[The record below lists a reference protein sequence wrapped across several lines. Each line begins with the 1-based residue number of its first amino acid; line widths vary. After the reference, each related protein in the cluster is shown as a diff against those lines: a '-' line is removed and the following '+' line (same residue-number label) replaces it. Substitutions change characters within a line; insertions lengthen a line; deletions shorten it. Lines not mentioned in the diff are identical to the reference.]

1 VNRPGGTPT
10 AARTQGIEHMKASS
24 LVCKGCSA
32 RYPLEA
38 LFACARCFGPL
49 EVAYDGIDDP
59 VSRDAVAAGPQTL
72 WRYRDF
78 LPVDAPREGLPVGM
92 SPLVPAP
99 RLAEALGL
107 GCRLYVKTETSNPT
121 HSFKDR
127 VVAIA
132 AAKARE
138 LGFEAL
144 ACAST
149 GNLAGATAAAGAA
162 LGLPTYIFVPADLE
176 REKIVAA
183 AAYGSTVFAVE
194 GSYDDVNRL
203 CSELA
208 YERPW
213 AFVNVNMRAYYSEG
227 SKTIA
232 LETAEQLGWRAP
244 DRVVVPIASGSLYCK
259 TLQGFREGRAA
270 GLIDPGADPIMHG
283 AQGAGCAPVAT
294 AFAEGADD
302 VRPVRATGIAKSL
315 AIGNPAD
322 GVFALEVAR
331 GTGGSIESA
340 ADDEIVDGIR
350 LLASTTG
357 VFTET
362 AGGVT
367 ISVLRRVAE
376 RGDIGDHETVVA
388 YITGDGLKTIDA
400 VSASLPTVAVPAD
413 VEAVDEVLA
422 AAV

>member
-1 VNRPGGTPT
+1 
-10 AARTQGIEHMKASS
+10 MKARS
-24 LVCKGCSA
+24 LVCKGCGA
-32 RYPLEA
+32 GYPLDA
-38 LFACARCFGPL
+38 SFACMRCFGPL
-49 EVAYDGIDDP
+49 EVAYDETADRPTRERIL
-59 VSRDAVAAGPQTL
+59 AGPATL
-72 WRYRDF
+72 WRYADF
-78 LPVDAPREGLPVGM
+78 LPVAPPARGLPVGM
-92 SPLVPAP
+92 TPLVAAD
-99 RLAEALGL
+99 RLAEELGL
-107 GCRLYVKTETSNPT
+107 GCRLFVKTETSNPT

-132 AAKARE
+132 SAKAVE

-176 REKIVAA
+176 REKILAA
-183 AAYGSTVFAVE
+183 AAYGARVFAVD

-232 LETAEQLGWRAP
+232 LETAEQLGWQAP
-244 DRVVVPIASGSLYCK
+244 DRVVAPIASGSLFTK
-259 TLQGFREGRAA
+259 ILQGFEQGRQAGLVEPGRA
-270 GLIDPGADPIMHG
+270 PVMHG

-294 AFAEGADD
+294 AFASGADD
-302 VRPVRATGIAKSL
+302 VLPVRPTGIAKSL

-322 GVFALEVAR
+322 GVYAVQVAR
-331 GTGGSIESA
+331 RTGGSVEAVS
-340 ADDEIVDGIR
+340 DDEIVDGIR

-357 VFTET
+357 IFTET

-367 ISVLRRVAE
+367 VAVLRNLAE
-376 RGDIGDHETVVA
+376 RGEIADGETVVL

-400 VSASLPTVAVPAD
+400 IASSVSTIPVPAD
-413 VEAVDEVLA
+413 VDAVDEALSAIV
-422 AAV
+422 V

>member
-1 VNRPGGTPT
+1 
-10 AARTQGIEHMKASS
+10 MKASA
-24 LVCKGCSA
+24 LVCKGCGAS
-32 RYPLEA
+32 YPLDA
-38 LFACARCFGPL
+38 SFACMRCFGPL
-49 EVAYDGIDDP
+49 EVAYDDVQEP
-59 VSRDAVAAGPQTL
+59 VTRERVEAGPRTL
-72 WRYRDF
+72 WRYADF
-78 LPVDAPREGLPVGM
+78 LPVEPPGGGLPVGL
-92 SPLVPAP
+92 SPLIAAD
-99 RLAEALGL
+99 RLAEELGL
-107 GCRLYVKTETSNPT
+107 ACRLFVKTETSNPT

-127 VVAIA
+127 VVAVA
-132 AAKARE
+132 AAKALE

-162 LGLPTYIFVPADLE
+162 LGLPAYIFVPADLE

-183 AAYGSTVFAVE
+183 AAYGARVFAVD

-244 DRVVVPIASGSLYCK
+244 DRVVAPIASGSLYTK
-259 TLQGFREGRAA
+259 ILQGFEQGRAA
-270 GLIDPGADPIMHG
+270 GLVEPGRAPVMHG

-294 AFAEGADD
+294 AFASGSDD
-302 VRPVRATGIAKSL
+302 VLPVRPTGIAKSL

-322 GVFALEVAR
+322 GVYALEVAR
-331 GTGGSIESA
+331 RTGGSIEA
-340 ADDEIVDGIR
+340 VPDDEIIEGIG
-350 LLASTTG
+350 LLAATTG
-357 VFTET
+357 IFTET

-367 ISVLRRVAE
+367 IAVLRGLAE
-376 RGDIGDHETVVA
+376 RGEIGEDETVVA
-388 YITGDGLKTIDA
+388 YVTGDGLKTIDA
-400 VSASLPTVAVPAD
+400 VAQSVSTIPVPAD
-413 VEAVDEVLA
+413 VDAVDEALT
-422 AAV
+422 AVSV

>member
-1 VNRPGGTPT
+1 
-10 AARTQGIEHMKASS
+10 
-24 LVCKGCSA
+24 
-32 RYPLEA
+32 
-38 LFACARCFGPL
+38 
-49 EVAYDGIDDP
+49 VAP
-59 VSRDAVAAGPQTL
+59 PAV
-72 WRYRDF
+72 
-78 LPVDAPREGLPVGM
+78 GLPVGM
-92 SPLVPAP
+92 SPLLPAD
-99 RLAEALGL
+99 RLADELGL
-107 GCRLYVKTETSNPT
+107 DCRLFVKTETSNPT

-132 AAKARE
+132 AAKACE

-176 REKIVAA
+176 REKIVSA
-183 AAYGSTVFAVE
+183 AAYGATVVAVE

-213 AFVNVNMRAYYSEG
+213 AFVNVNMRAYYAEG

-244 DRVVVPIASGSLYCK
+244 DRVVAPIASGSLYTK
-259 TLQGFREGRAA
+259 ILAGFEQGRRA
-270 GLIDPGADPIMHG
+270 GLIDAGAAPVMHG
-283 AQGAGCAPVAT
+283 AQATGCAPVAT
-294 AFAEGADD
+294 AFAAGIDQVFP
-302 VRPVRATGIAKSL
+302 VRPAGIAKSL

-322 GVFALEVAR
+322 GVFALDVAR
-331 GTGGSIESA
+331 RTGGSIEA
-340 ADDEIVDGIR
+340 VDDDEIVEGIR

-367 ISVLRRVAE
+367 VAVLRRLAE
-376 RGDIGDHETVVA
+376 RGAIPAGEMVVA

-400 VSASLPTVAVPAD
+400 VASELTTVAVPAD
-413 VEAVDEVLA
+413 VDAVDAALA
-422 AAV
+422 GTPA

>member
-1 VNRPGGTPT
+1 
-10 AARTQGIEHMKASS
+10 MKARS
-24 LVCKGCSA
+24 LVCKGCGA
-32 RYPLEA
+32 GYPLDA
-38 LFACARCFGPL
+38 SFACMRCFGPL
-49 EVAYDGIDDP
+49 EVAYDESVDRP
-59 VSRDAVAAGPQTL
+59 SRERVLAGPPSL
-72 WRYRDF
+72 WRYADF
-78 LPVDAPREGLPVGM
+78 LPVSPPARGLPVGM
-92 SPLVPAP
+92 TPLVAAD
-99 RLAEALGL
+99 RLAEELRL
-107 GCRLYVKTETSNPT
+107 GCRLFVKTETSNPT

-132 AAKARE
+132 AAKAVE

-176 REKIVAA
+176 REKILAA
-183 AAYGSTVFAVE
+183 AAYGARVFAVD

-213 AFVNVNMRAYYSEG
+213 AFVNVNMRAYYAEG

-244 DRVVVPIASGSLYCK
+244 DRVVAPIASGSLFTK
-259 TLQGFREGRAA
+259 ILQGFEQGRQA
-270 GLIDPGADPIMHG
+270 GLVEPGLPPVMHG

-294 AFAEGADD
+294 AFASGADD
-302 VRPVRATGIAKSL
+302 VMPVRPTGIAKSL

-322 GVFALEVAR
+322 GVYAVQVAR
-331 GTGGSIESA
+331 RTGGSVQAVS
-340 ADDEIVDGIR
+340 DDEIVDGIR

-357 VFTET
+357 IFTET

-367 ISVLRRVAE
+367 VAVLRNLAE
-376 RGDIGDHETVVA
+376 RGEIADSETVVV

-400 VSASLPTVAVPAD
+400 IAPSVSTIPVPAD
-413 VEAVDEVLA
+413 VDAVDEALSGI
-422 AAV
+422 AV

>member
-1 VNRPGGTPT
+1 
-10 AARTQGIEHMKASS
+10 MKADR
-24 LVCKGCSA
+24 LVCKGCGA
-32 RYPLEA
+32 EHPLDA
-38 LFACARCFGPL
+38 QFACTLCLGPL
-49 EVAYDGIDDP
+49 EVGFSGAEDP
-59 VSRDAVAAGPQTL
+59 VSRDRVEAGPRTL
-72 WRYRDF
+72 WRYVDF
-78 LPVDAPREGLPVGM
+78 LPVAAPERGLPVGL
-92 SPLVPAP
+92 SPLIRAE
-99 RLAEALGL
+99 RLAGELGVD
-107 GCRLYVKTETSNPT
+107 CELYVKTETSNPT

-127 VVAIA
+127 VVAVA
-132 AAKARE
+132 AAKAQE

-149 GNLAGATAAAGAA
+149 GNLAGATAAAAAA
-162 LGLPTYIFVPADLE
+162 LGLPAYIFVPDDLE
-176 REKIVAA
+176 REKIVSA
-183 AAYGSTVFAVE
+183 AAYGATVFAVE

-244 DRVVVPIASGSLYCK
+244 DRVVVPIASGSLYTK
-259 TLQGFREGRAA
+259 ILQGFEQGRAT
-270 GLIDPGADPIMHG
+270 GLIDPGPVPIMHG

-294 AFAEGADD
+294 AFATGADQ
-302 VRPVRATGIAKSL
+302 VRPVRPTGIAKSL

-331 GTGGSIESA
+331 RTGGSIDAVTDE
-340 ADDEIVDGIR
+340 EIVDGIR

-357 VFTET
+357 IFTET

-367 ISVLRRVAE
+367 IAVLRKLAE
-376 RGDIGDHETVVA
+376 RGELRRAETVVA
-388 YITGDGLKTIDA
+388 YVTGDGLKTIDA
-400 VSASLPTVAVPAD
+400 IAPTVVTVPVPADIDAVDAALAAVPA
-413 VEAVDEVLA
+413 
-422 AAV
+422 